1 MNMRIVM
8 AGALTLGAAITV
20 IVPAHGQDV
29 LIRGAQVHTAG
40 DAGTL
45 EDSDVRVRGGRIV
58 AVGKGL
64 PVEVGVEVVEA
75 AGRPLTPG
83 LFAGI
88 SNIGLSEV
96 MDDDIQFKLNLAAP
110 AYDQRWRPEFDVGL
124 AFNPRS
130 VVVPVTRTEGITW
143 TVLAPVAEDS
153 ILAGQGMAV
162 TLDGRYDAELPG
174 SRSLFVDWTGPSA
187 KNGGTRAG
195 LFMLFEQALR
205 ETRLSGP
212 MGHGML
218 LQPAGREALK
228 SYLGDRRVVFG
239 VGRAVDIVRLL
250 ELARRHD
257 IRPIIGGGTEAWMV
271 ADQLARAD
279 VPVILHP
286 HSNLPFGF
294 SQGTL
299 DNARILHEAGVRIVF
314 TSGHLHNARTIRQV
328 AGNAVAQGVPW
339 EVALQAV
346 TSTAADVFG
355 LGDTHG
361 QIAVGRQADLV
372 LWDGDPLELTTQA
385 QHVWI
390 AGRTVEMRSRQTKLR
405 DRYLQRLRMNRLLT
419 GVEP

>member
-1 MNMRIVM
+1 MSMRIVT
-8 AGALTLGAAITV
+8 ACVLALGAGIAAIA
-20 IVPAHGQDV
+20 PSHAQDV
-29 LIRGAQVHTAG
+29 LIRGARVHTAA

-58 AVGKGL
+58 AIGKGL
-64 PVEVGVEVVEA
+64 PVEAGVEVVEA

-83 LFAGI
+83 LFAGV

-96 MDDDIQFKLNLAAP
+96 MNEDNDFTLDLASP
-110 AYDQRWRPEFDVGL
+110 VHDQRWRPEFDVSL

-130 VVVPVTRTEGITW
+130 VVLPVTRVEGITW
-143 TVLAPVAEDS
+143 TVLSPVAQDS

-162 TLDGRYDAELPG
+162 TLDGRDDAELPG
-174 SRSLFVDWTGPSA
+174 SRTLFVDWTGPAA

-205 ETRLSGP
+205 ETRLTGP

-228 SYLGDRRVVFG
+228 SYLGARRVVFG
-239 VGRAVDIVRLL
+239 VGRATDMVRLL
-250 ELARRHD
+250 EFARKHD
-257 IRPIIGGGTEAWMV
+257 IRPVIGGGTEAWMI

-314 TSGHLHNARTIRQV
+314 TSGHLHNARTVRQV

-361 QIAVGRQADLV
+361 RIAVGRQADLV

-390 AGRTVEMRSRQTKLR
+390 AGRAVEMRSRQTELR
-405 DRYLQRLRMNRLLT
+405 DRYWKRLRDHRT
-419 GVEP
+419 SGGVEP